1 MKGLYSTTCTWHTW
15 QWIMKN
21 RRLSSFNQRSV
32 GPNLLDYEKKNQIY
46 INKTNTRMCGGQQI
60 KRNFT
65 LQSSVI
71 CQTAP
76 NNHFFS
82 FLFIFHSR
90 KNRKI
95 FVTQSQLILS
105 CHINIAHLI
114 YTLEYSEPRPAFA
127 NFCVF
132 VCSSP
137 IISSKATWYF
147 FVSIT
152 KSKYVYRTLFSK
164 QKTSN
169 NEYLSHYY
177 VMECDW

>member
-1 MKGLYSTTCTWHTW
+1 MAQIC
-15 QWIMKN
+15 WIMRRKTKFISIKQIHGCVADNKSNEISRFN
-21 RRLSSFNQRSV
+21 RLKFAKRH
-32 GPNLLDYEKKNQIY
+32 QI
-46 INKTNTRMCGGQQI
+46 II
-60 KRNFT
+60 
-65 LQSSVI
+65 
-71 CQTAP
+71 
-76 NNHFFS
+76 FFS

-114 YTLEYSEPRPAFA
+114 YTLEYSDPRPAFA
-127 NFCVF
+127 NCCVF

-177 VMECDW
+177 VMECGW